1 MFRSIAILV
10 LAVLAVTPAF
20 SDDLKK
26 SERTC
31 RLVFPEMPS
40 GSPRF
45 IHLFD
50 GKDNHRVY
58 LSAVNFS
65 EVVKLKSGEISLVMA
80 PEPISDPENIPS
92 GYPRVSVA
100 EGVRNFYL
108 FLSPDK
114 ENKSMPIRMNL
125 INLDEGK
132 FKIGNTL
139 WYNFTNHRIQ
149 ARLGESKMSVGAK
162 KFAISEEPLSKSGYY
177 KAEFI
182 FQPNST
188 GKFRRITEQQWWFD
202 ANCRYVGFM
211 VDRGGRLPK
220 IYFFRDFR
228 STVEVKEGVRDE

>member
-1 MFRSIAILV
+1 MFRTIVILV
-10 LAVLAVTPAF
+10 STILAVSPGFA
-20 SDDLKK
+20 DDLRK

-40 GSPRF
+40 GFPRF
-45 IHLFD
+45 VHLFD

-65 EVVKLKSGEISLVMA
+65 EVVKLRPGDITLVMA

-92 GYPRVSVA
+92 GYPRLSVG

-108 FLSPDK
+108 FLSPDRD
-114 ENKSMPIRMNL
+114 NKSMPLRMNL

-139 WYNFTNHRIQ
+139 WYNFTNHLVQ
-149 ARLGESKMSVGAK
+149 ARLGKSKLSVGAR
-162 KFAISEEPLSKSGYY
+162 KFAISEAPLPKSGYY
-177 KAEFI
+177 RAEFI
-182 FQPNST
+182 FQPQST
-188 GKFRRITEQQWWFD
+188 GNFRRITEQQWWFD
-202 ANCRYVGFM
+202 ENCRYVGFV

-228 STVEVKEGVRDE
+228 SKIEAEDDGGDE